1 LRSRLLNLGILAHV
15 DAGKTTLTERL
26 LFAAGAIDQ
35 IGSVD
40 AGTTQTDSLA
50 LERQRGITIRSAVAS
65 FAVGDVT
72 VNLLDTPGHP
82 DFIAEVERV
91 LSVLDGVVLV
101 ISAVEGVQPQ
111 TRVLMRA
118 LQRLKLPVLLFVNK
132 IDRSG
137 ADPERVLRAIE
148 QRLTPAVISMGAT
161 SALGTRGAG
170 FTPWGAADAAF
181 LASLTEVLAEHDENI
196 LASYVQDDAGV
207 SYPRLRRELAAQTR
221 RGLVHPVFFGS
232 AITGAGMAPLMAVL
246 TELLPTAAGDLAGPV
261 AGQVFKIERGASSE
275 KIAYV
280 RMFSGTLRTR
290 DRVSL
295 GHGRDGKVTAISVIG
310 RDSASARHPAAQ
322 DATVSAG
329 EIASLCGLTAIQV
342 GDRISPPSGSHSSG
356 RQPAGREAP
365 GGQPEH
371 QFGPPTLES
380 VVVPARPGDRGRL
393 RAALGQLAEQDPLI
407 NVRQD
412 DTLGEMSVSLYGEVQ
427 SEVIQ
432 ATLASDFGLD
442 VTFRETTVIH
452 VERLAGSGASLE
464 VINTGTHPFLATLG
478 LRVDPRPAGS
488 GVVAR
493 LDVDIRLVPLYVYK
507 TADAFAEMMTQ
518 YAAHALREGLH
529 GWPVDDCLVT
539 VTDCGYVSP
548 VTGAADFRKLTPL
561 VLMAAVRQAGTVV
574 CEPMIRA
581 ALEIPA
587 DAIGAVLAAAA
598 RLGGIVGSP
607 SVRSGLARAEI
618 TLPAARAQDLTRQL
632 SGLTSGEGVIE
643 TSFGG
648 YRPLRGVPPVRARTM
663 PDPLNRAEYLSRLT
677 RRAGSSAG

>member
-1 LRSRLLNLGILAHV
+1 
-15 DAGKTTLTERL
+15 
-26 LFAAGAIDQ
+26 
-35 IGSVD
+35 
-40 AGTTQTDSLA
+40 
-50 LERQRGITIRSAVAS
+50 
-65 FAVGDVT
+65 
-72 VNLLDTPGHP
+72 
-82 DFIAEVERV
+82 
-91 LSVLDGVVLV
+91 
-101 ISAVEGVQPQ
+101 
-111 TRVLMRA
+111 MRA
-118 LQRLKLPVLLFVNK
+118 LQRLKLPVLFFVNK

-137 ADPERVLRAIE
+137 ADPGRVLRAIE

-161 SALGTRGAG
+161 SALGTHGAG
-170 FTPWGAADAAF
+170 FTPWAAADAAF
-181 LASLTEVLAEHDENI
+181 LARLTEALAEHDEDI
-196 LASYVQDDAGV
+196 LAAYVQDDAGV
-207 SYPRLRRELAAQTR
+207 PYSRLRRELAAQTR
-221 RGLVHPVFFGS
+221 GALVHPVFFGS
-232 AITGAGMAPLMAVL
+232 AITGAGIAPLMAAL
-246 TELLPTAAGDLAGPV
+246 GELLPTAAGDPDGPV
-261 AGQVFKIERGASSE
+261 SGQVFKIERGASSE

-290 DRVSL
+290 DRLSL
-295 GHGRDGKVTAISVIG
+295 GGGRDGKVTAISVIG
-310 RDSASARHPAAQ
+310 RDSACAHHRAAGSNHALGRDSAVQ

-329 EIASLCGLTAIQV
+329 EIARLRGLTAIQV
-342 GDRISPPSGSHSSG
+342 GDRISPPSGGHVPG
-356 RQPAGREAP
+356 RQPAGCEPP

-393 RAALGQLAEQDPLI
+393 RAAIGQLAEQDPLI

-452 VERLAGSGASLE
+452 VERLAGSGAALE

-478 LRVDPRPAGS
+478 LRVEPGPAGS

-507 TADAFAEMMTQ
+507 TADAFAEMMAQ

-529 GWPVDDCLVT
+529 GWPVNDCLVT
-539 VTDCGYVSP
+539 VTDCGYASP

-574 CEPMIRA
+574 CQPMIRA

-587 DAIGAVLAAAA
+587 DTIGAVLTAAA
-598 RLGGIVGSP
+598 RLGGIAGSP
-607 SVRSGLARAEI
+607 SVRSGLALAEI
-618 TLPAARAQDLTRQL
+618 MLPAARAQDLTRQL
-632 SGLTSGEGVIE
+632 PGLTSGEGVIE

-663 PDPLNRAEYLSRLT
+663 PDPLNREEYLLRLT
-677 RRAGSSAG
+677 RRGGDITG